1 VDGAGAD
8 DDEEAVRR
16 IRVLDY
22 GCGSVAGVEDGGLGD
37 RGLRDLVLEEVGG
50 GEGVVA
56 TD

>member
-1 VDGAGAD
+1 MDGAGAD